1 VCVHEYV
8 SGLQVVSSACPG
20 HDIFQ
25 LTNTGSGA
33 AAAPD
38 ALVTKADILPE
49 RHTTVE
55 ETDQDA
61 GGVGGTTG
69 GGGGAFGDLVSGG
82 RGGGG
87 GDGANK
93 TQASPMH
100 TDAIIKMVSSLNDSG
115 DITNQVIAALNSD
128 AITQKEVYQN
138 SENHDPNHQQ
148 TQRVPLTVQKPEKR
162 KRPQNP
168 KKKTSQKNKQAK
180 PSVSVPNTFKPSPQN
195 LQDKLPKPS
204 KPSSQAPNTF
214 KQSPENLQDQP
225 PKFSSQANRMTTRSR
240 VEYHAPA
247 QKKKISCQ
255 RVVTLPAVCAK
266 ASRILGSDM
275 KPAGFGLFIV
285 EAAPQGT
292 VVTEYGI
299 VFLFFSV

>member
-82 RGGGG
+82 RGDGG

-100 TDAIIKMVSSLNDSG
+100 IDAIIKMVSSLNDSG

>member
-1 VCVHEYV
+1 VCVCLFVCVHEYV

-55 ETDQDA
+55 ETDHDA

-162 KRPQNP
+162 KRPENL
-168 KKKTSQKNKQAK
+168 QAK
-180 PSVSVPNTFKPSPQN
+180 PSVSAPNTFKPSPQN
-195 LQDKLPKPS
+195 LQDKPPKPS
-204 KPSSQAPNTF
+204 RQAPKTFKTFKPSPQHLQAKPRKPSRPAPKIFKPSQSNDYQI
-214 KQSPENLQDQP
+214 K
-225 PKFSSQANRMTTRSR
+225 SR
-240 VEYHAPA
+240 ISCPCT
-247 QKKKISCQ
+247 KKKDF
-255 RVVTLPAVCAK
+255 LP
-266 ASRILGSDM
+266 
-275 KPAGFGLFIV
+275 
-285 EAAPQGT
+285 APQGT